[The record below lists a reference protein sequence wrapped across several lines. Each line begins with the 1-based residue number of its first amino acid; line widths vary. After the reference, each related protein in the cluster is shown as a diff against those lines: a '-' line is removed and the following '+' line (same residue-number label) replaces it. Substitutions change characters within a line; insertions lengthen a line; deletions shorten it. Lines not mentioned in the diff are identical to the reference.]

1 MRTIFYRK
9 TLEIMEIYWEL
20 VRIIVP
26 VAILTQLLQEHGA
39 IRAIS
44 PFFEPFMTLL
54 GLPPELA
61 LSWLTALLVGIWGGV
76 ISVFTLVPASSLTT
90 ADMTVLSALFL
101 VAHAIPIE
109 QRIIQKA
116 GPGFLITAVLRIGG
130 AFAFAAI
137 LHQIFSTFGLLA
149 SPLHPAWTP
158 MGETSNWW
166 TFLWATAETLLT
178 MLGVLIALIWTMELF
193 KALGI
198 MAWLNKGLEPLLRL
212 AAIDAS
218 AVPFASVGLFLG
230 ISYGGGLLIRESR
243 AANIDPRQIF
253 LASVFM
259 GFTHS
264 IIEDTLLVMALGA
277 DFASVF
283 LCRLVF
289 AVVAMTLIAKVLSVT
304 SDTVFYGTLFRKWS
318 SGDQLGDGER
328 AM

>member
-1 MRTIFYRK
+1 MFSRFYDK

-20 VRIIVP
+20 VRVIIP
-26 VAILTQLLQEHGA
+26 VAVLTQLLQELGA

-44 PFFEPFMTLL
+44 PLFEPVMTLL

-116 GPGFLITAVLRIGG
+116 GPGFLVTAALRICG
-130 AFAFAAI
+130 AFVFAAI
-137 LHQIFSTFGLLA
+137 LHWIFLTFGLLA
-149 SPLHPAWTP
+149 TPLHPAWAP
-158 MGETSNWW
+158 MGETNDWW
-166 TFLWATAETLLT
+166 TFFWTTCETLLT
-178 MLGVLIALIWTMELF
+178 MLIVLVALIWTMELL
-193 KALGI
+193 KVLGI
-198 MAWLNKGLEPLLRL
+198 MAWLNNGLAPLLRL
-212 AAIDAS
+212 AAIDAA

-243 AANIDPRQIF
+243 AANINPRQIF
-253 LASVFM
+253 LACVFM

-264 IIEDTLLVMALGA
+264 IIEDTLLVVALGA
-277 DFASVF
+277 DFASV
-283 LCRLVF
+283 LLGRLAF
-289 AVVAMTLIAKVLSVT
+289 AVVAMTLIAKILGMI
-304 SDTVFYGTLFRKWS
+304 SDKVFYGAFFPFMPDSKLR
-318 SGDQLGDGER
+318 R
-328 AM
+328 